1 MIQHKN
7 ILKCNKTVINLI
19 MNSYIKTDTKITLRE
34 ADFIMVQPTNNKI
47 KLCGT
52 VLDVPTFSH
61 EVFGESFYTFK
72 LEIKRLSGQNDI
84 LPIIVSER
92 LISDMDIIT
101 GNRFIIEGQL
111 RSYNILTE
119 NKSRLQLQT
128 FAREIYQDE
137 IGEDINQISLDG
149 YICKMPIYRVTPF
162 SREIADL
169 LIAVNRAYGKS
180 DYIPS
185 ICWGRNARY
194 CQQLNVGDG
203 IHIEGR
209 LQSREYQ
216 KKLDDDTVI
225 SKTAYE
231 VSVSK
236 LSVDK
241 DEDDFS
247 EE

>member
-1 MIQHKN
+1 
-7 ILKCNKTVINLI
+7 
-19 MNSYIKTDTKITLRE
+19 
-34 ADFIMVQPTNNKI
+34 MVQPANNKI
-47 KLCGT
+47 TLCGT
-52 VLDVPTFSH
+52 VVESPVFSH

-72 LEIKRLSGQNDI
+72 MEIKRLSGQNDV
-84 LPIIVSER
+84 LPIIISER
-92 LISDMDIIT
+92 LMSEKEINT
-101 GNRFIIEGQL
+101 GNRYLIEGQL

-128 FAREIYQDE
+128 FAREIYQDDE
-137 IGEDINQISLDG
+137 GEDLNQIVLDG
-149 YICKMPIYRVTPF
+149 YICKIPVYRVTPF
-162 SREIADL
+162 SREIADV

-194 CQQLNVGDG
+194 CQQLNVGDS

-216 KKLDDDTVI
+216 KKLDDETVI
-225 SKTAYE
+225 TKTAYE

-241 DEDDFS
+241 EDDDEFV

>member
-1 MIQHKN
+1 
-7 ILKCNKTVINLI
+7 
-19 MNSYIKTDTKITLRE
+19 
-34 ADFIMVQPTNNKI
+34 MVQPTNNKI
-47 KLCGT
+47 ILCGT
-52 VLDVPTFSH
+52 AKEEPIFSH

-72 LEIKRLSGQNDI
+72 LEIKRLSGQTDV
-84 LPIIVSER
+84 LPVMISDR
-92 LISDMDIIT
+92 LISGKEIIT
-101 GNRFIIEGQL
+101 GNRYLIEGQL
-111 RSYNILTE
+111 RSYNIIVE

-128 FAREIYQDE
+128 FAREISNDE
-137 IGEDINQISLDG
+137 TDEDINQISLDG
-149 YICKMPIYRVTPF
+149 FICKAPVYRVTPF
-162 SREIADL
+162 SREIADV

-216 KKLDDDTVI
+216 KRLEDETVI
-225 SKTAYE
+225 NKIAYE

-236 LSVDK
+236 LSVSK
-241 DEDDFS
+241 DESNDID
-247 EE
+247 E